1 MRISAFTVLAQVVA
15 TVLSCGAA
23 HAATVLKTASRDL
36 ASNSASV
43 TTVYA
48 EGGKMRIESGG
59 GPHDVVAVF
68 KDDTLYS
75 LNPKDRT
82 YMAMDRAAMKKMA
95 ETLNPALKMLQ
106 QQMANMTPEQRAQME
121 KAMGTKLPGAGQES
135 VEEIRKTGKTNKV
148 AGYDCSYAEVWVDGA
163 LASELCVTPIATLKG
178 GKELLDASVKI
189 SALMQ
194 DMLKEID
201 APWIKQMANRQV
213 ENYSKLGG
221 VPVLGRTFANG
232 KPTRESTLQSIT
244 TQAAPAGA
252 FDVPAGYTRKEMMP
266 QRQ

>member
-1 MRISAFTVLAQVVA
+1 MRISAFTVLAQVIA
-15 TVLSCGAA
+15 TALSCGVA
-23 HAATVLKTASRDL
+23 HAATVLKTANRDL
-36 ASNSASV
+36 ASNDASV

-48 EGGKMRIESGG
+48 EGGKMRVETGA
-59 GPHDVVAVF
+59 GPQDVVAVF

-121 KAMGTKLPGAGQES
+121 KMMGTKLPGAAKES
-135 VEEIRKTGKTNKV
+135 VEEIRKTGKTSKV

-163 LASELCVTPIATLKG
+163 LASELCVTPIAALQG
-178 GKELLDASVKI
+178 GKELLDASVKV

-221 VPVLGRTFANG
+221 VPVLGRTFDNG
-232 KPTRESTLQSIT
+232 KPARESTLQSIT

-252 FDVPAGYTRKEMMP
+252 FDIPAGYTRREMMP
-266 QRQ
+266 QH